1 MSEKKN
7 IIEYA
12 IHYLSRYPK
21 TEKEMRLQLLKKWY
35 SEDEIDK
42 AIKWLKKEK
51 YIDDDLRAQMY
62 LSSEVIKKWKPL
74 WMVIKKL
81 YSKGVP
87 SEIIDK
93 LVSQMEEDLQNWQI
107 QKVTKEIDKLKQKW
121 FDWFEIVKRLM
132 GRGYK
137 YDVLKKAIDNL

>member
-42 AIKWLKKEK
+42 AIKWLKREK

-81 YSKGVP
+81 YSKGVS

-121 FDWFEIVKRLM
+121 LDWFEIVKRLM

>member
-42 AIKWLKKEK
+42 AIKWLKREK

-93 LVSQMEEDLQNWQI
+93 LVSEMEEDLQNWQI

-121 FDWFEIVKRLM
+121 LDWFEIVKRLM

>member
-42 AIKWLKKEK
+42 AIKWLKREK

-62 LSSEVIKKWKPL
+62 LSSEVVKKWKPL

-93 LVSQMEEDLQNWQI
+93 LVSEMEEDLQNWQI

-121 FDWFEIVKRLM
+121 LDWFEIVKRLM

>member
-42 AIKWLKKEK
+42 AIKWLKREK

-62 LSSEVIKKWKPL
+62 LSSEVIRKWKPL

-121 FDWFEIVKRLM
+121 LDWFEIVKRLM